1 MEDKIN
7 DEKIMDEE
15 DKMGSVDTA
24 STILG
29 TTQESLQIS
38 VDMTSK
44 QSAEDIY
51 EQQKQYVFGNAASD
65 PLMESKELDPSRTK
79 SYKEELGLTITVDED
94 EEDPDS

>member
-51 EQQKQYVFGNAASD
+51 E
-65 PLMESKELDPSRTK
+65 
-79 SYKEELGLTITVDED
+79 
-94 EEDPDS
+94 